1 MLLFV
6 LAGAFANPI
15 PAGEMLNES
24 LLVDIPPQGFEALE
38 GVIPGLIPSPIEIPE
53 FAEESSACPTGGYW
67 YKFQL
72 KNATAGIEV
81 QNVFLTPQNGYMD
94 MEMDLAINL
103 NDPNDRFKLNYWLVC
118 IKYPCRGY
126 VDPFPTNVIGAFNIA
141 FVDEDG
147 DGIKEADVQF
157 TEDLSIDIGLTGD
170 HIHLAE
176 CPLNFLEDVFNFFG
190 GSLYELVINA
200 IDVNTI
206 ISDALPEIELAIE
219 DALNQANIDETVDLG
234 GTSLRIQMTPN
245 QAILQPEGLRM
256 VFDSSS
262 SVEEPAECVL
272 DYDPLSSKGTENPSA
287 TLEEFPSAF
296 DFGATVA
303 DDFVNQTLYSLW
315 SGGALC
321 QTIDEDVFALDTS
334 ILNLVTGDA
343 YLEFFPETVPML
355 IRTNPQKA
363 PTLNMET
370 ASDIGIEIE
379 ELGLD
384 FYAEIDGRQA
394 RVLGMNLN
402 TQVGV
407 DLNLDSQTGA
417 LDLALDIDTQNVA
430 ANISF
435 NEFLPSDQNTVI
447 EQEFVGQLDTI
458 LGLVDI
464 EALLGDLNI
473 TLPAI
478 SLGESSIGLESM
490 LIKSTG
496 SAQEDMTIFAN
507 LGPVPY
513 GAGCGSEESEG
524 CGGGCSTASSGFG
537 RSFLLLLVL
546 AGAFRRRM

>member
-1 MLLFV
+1 MFLFV

-24 LLVDIPPQGFEALE
+24 LMVDFPPQGFEALE

-53 FAEESSACPTGGYW
+53 VMEGTTCNKIVF
-67 YKFQL
+67 
-72 KNATAGIEV
+72 KNAVADIEV
-81 QNVFLTPQNGYMD
+81 QNVFLTPQSGYMD
-94 MEMDLAINL
+94 MEMDLAIAL
-103 NDPNDRFKLNYWLVC
+103 NDPNARFKLNYWLVC
-118 IKYPCRGY
+118 VKYNCLGY
-126 VDPFPTNVIGAFNIA
+126 VDPFPTNVVGSFNIA

-147 DGIKEADVQF
+147 DGVKEADVQF

-200 IDVNTI
+200 IDVNSI

-234 GTSLRIQMTPN
+234 GTSLRIQMKPN
-245 QAILQPEGLRM
+245 EAILQPEGLRM

-262 SVEEPAECVL
+262 SVEAPAECVQ
-272 DYDPLSSKGTENPSA
+272 DYDPLSSKGTNNPSV
-287 TLEEFPSAF
+287 TLEEFPSTF
-296 DFGATVA
+296 EFGATVA

-321 QTIDEDVFALDTS
+321 QTIDEEIFALDTS

-343 YLEFFPETVPML
+343 YLEFFPDTVPMV
-355 IRTNPQKA
+355 IQTNPKKA
-363 PTLNMET
+363 PTLNMDT
-370 ASDIGIEIE
+370 ASDIGVDVE

-384 FYAEIDGRQA
+384 FYAEIDGRKA
-394 RVLGMNLN
+394 RVLGMDLN

-407 DLNLDSQTGA
+407 DLNLDAQTGA
-417 LDLALDIDTQNVA
+417 LDLALDIDTQNVTA
-430 ANISF
+430 SVSF
-435 NEFLPSDQNTVI
+435 NEFLPTDQDAVI

-464 EALLGDLNI
+464 EGLLGDLNI

-478 SLGESSIGLESM
+478 SLGDSSIGLQSM

-496 SAQEDMTIFAN
+496 GAQEDMTIFASM
-507 LGPVPY
+507 GPVSY
-513 GAGCGSEESEG
+513 GSGCGAEESEG
-524 CGGGCSTASSGFG
+524 CGGGCSTTSSGFG

-546 AGAFRRRM
+546 AGALRRRM